1 MDLSICSMDNAVYV
15 ILMITLQCVALLIW
29 ANIVCLWKH
38 LECSECSLK
47 DSVYGKKT
55 NISMHYSPTFWLVI
69 LQNLLTCK
77 WMSYASLA
85 MWLLLRSFSDWILMN
100 DSLMKEEY
108 FNFMLLLGPF
118 FHLLLNK
125 RFLLLAV
132 LSRMFILVHIFIMFL
147 TDSYRT
153 MTLSIIFKWFWFDSS
168 DVAFSLESISIAGL
182 QPIQDHVSFELLVK
196 LLYYYWRT

>member
-1 MDLSICSMDNAVYV
+1 
-15 ILMITLQCVALLIW
+15 
-29 ANIVCLWKH
+29 
-38 LECSECSLK
+38 
-47 DSVYGKKT
+47 
-55 NISMHYSPTFWLVI
+55 MHYSPTFWLVI

-85 MWLLLRSFSDWILMN
+85 MWLLLHSFSDWILMN

-132 LSRMFILVHIFIMFL
+132 LSRMFILVHIFIIFW
-147 TDSYRT
+147 TYSYRT
-153 MTLSIIFKWFWFDSS
+153 IIFKWFLFDSS
-168 DVAFSLESISIAGL
+168 DVALSLESISIAGL
-182 QPIQDHVSFELLVK
+182 QTIQDHVSFELLVK
-196 LLYYYWRT
+196 LLDYYWRTWRNNYPYLWD